1 MMRLFGRADLV
12 KAALWAAF
20 LYVVFALMAL
30 AIAPSAGRAAEP
42 PQALVV
48 RLARHDDPKVQSW
61 RLVTDLEAPIGSE
74 TGPAVTSM
82 ACAVSAATRLA
93 LWLGDHMPGW
103 DVTEWRCLPVNEA
116 ERFLETGKEKEI

>member
-1 MMRLFGRADLV
+1 MKLDASRTGLIA
-12 KAALWAAF
+12 AALWAAF
-20 LYVVFALMAL
+20 LYVVFALMTL

-74 TGPAVTSM
+74 AGPAVTSM

-103 DVTEWRCLPVNEA
+103 DVTEWRCLPVAEA
-116 ERFLETGKEKEI
+116 ERFLKSGHTTDI